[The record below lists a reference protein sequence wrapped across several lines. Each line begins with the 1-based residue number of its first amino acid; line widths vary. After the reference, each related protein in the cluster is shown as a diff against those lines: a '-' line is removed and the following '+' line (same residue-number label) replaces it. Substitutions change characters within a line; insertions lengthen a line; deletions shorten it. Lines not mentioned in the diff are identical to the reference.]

1 MQKNISKILR
11 KLQKNIKEMIKTIE
25 IPQSEET
32 FEQKTIKMV
41 KQQQDLG
48 KITVKDSTEML
59 AKKIGIKHIN
69 KKINRQILDS
79 ALYNL
84 KHLRRLALKEK
95 IEKPLKL
102 NTSITEK
109 QINKLSISKLKKLI
123 KQKTSKK

>member
-1 MQKNISKILR
+1 MQKNISKILY

-59 AKKIGIKHIN
+59 AKKLGIKHIN

-84 KHLRRLALKEK
+84 KQLRRLALKEK

-109 QINKLSISKLKKLI
+109 QINKFSISKLKKTL
-123 KQKTSKK
+123 KQKTLKK

>member
-1 MQKNISKILR
+1 MQKNISKILF

-84 KHLRRLALKEK
+84 KQLRRLALKEK

-109 QINKLSISKLKKLI
+109 QINKFSISKLKKSI
-123 KQKTSKK
+123 KQKH